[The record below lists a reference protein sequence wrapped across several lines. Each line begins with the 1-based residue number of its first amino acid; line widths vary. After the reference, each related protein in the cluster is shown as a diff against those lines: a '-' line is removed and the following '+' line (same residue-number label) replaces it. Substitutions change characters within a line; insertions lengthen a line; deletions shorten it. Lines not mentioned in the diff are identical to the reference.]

1 MTNEKEKLIE
11 RIELRVSRQE
21 KNLIKM
27 LAQLYAGGN
36 VSAYIVDRVINT
48 NRKFIN
54 QSNFELSERRVMK
67 KGDEKQPSPPKQT
80 NENNGKLN

>member
-54 QSNFELSERRVMK
+54 QSNFELSERRVK
-67 KGDEKQPSPPKQT
+67 K
-80 NENNGKLN
+80 

>member
-80 NENNGKLN
+80 KEV